1 MTTESEIQSITPYSK
16 IVDYEK
22 SCEIVRS
29 VQGVGLEVV
38 LTTGVYDLF
47 HYKHAES
54 LACISLLGN
63 FTIVGIPGDLEV
75 SNAASQGIQSKDSNG
90 PVIDF
95 EKRAKMVSHLTYVDL
110 IFKKATSK
118 LDLITNIQPDI
129 LAQSITSGYHV
140 INEVLELKKYFESE
154 TKDDNLI
161 LCLPYRNCE
170 IIFLDDVVNGYTS
183 IVKSTD
189 ALKKSKLW
197 EESRFSDDKFHGSAI
212 KKEIIRRALINK

>member
-1 MTTESEIQSITPYSK
+1 MTIESEVQPITPYSK

-29 VQGVGLEVV
+29 VQKIGLKVV

-75 SNAASQGIQSKDSNG
+75 SKAASQRIQSKDNNG

-95 EKRAKMVSHLTYVDL
+95 EKRAKMVSHLTYVNL
-110 IFKKATSK
+110 IFKKTTSK
-118 LDLITNIQPDI
+118 LDLITNIQPDV

-140 INEVLELKKYFESE
+140 INEVLELKKYFAS
-154 TKDDNLI
+154 KIKNDNLI
-161 LCLPYRNCE
+161 LGLSSRHCE
-170 IIFLDDVVNGYTS
+170 IVFLDDVVNGYAS
-183 IVKSTD
+183 IIKSTD
-189 ALKKSKLW
+189 ALEKSKLW
-197 EESRFSDDKFHGSAI
+197 EESRFSDDKFHGSMI
-212 KKEIIRRALINK
+212 KKEIIRRASINK